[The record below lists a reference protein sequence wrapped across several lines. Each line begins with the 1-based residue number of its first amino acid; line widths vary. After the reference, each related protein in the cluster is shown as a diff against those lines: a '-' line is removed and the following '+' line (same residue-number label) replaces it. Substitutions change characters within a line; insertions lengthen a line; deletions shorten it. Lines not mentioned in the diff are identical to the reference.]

1 MQKVYLR
8 KPRAATNHGQKQQQ
22 QQQAAAIMHF
32 SLQDSLPAGHILALN
47 ASFGTLSYLI
57 ADDMGMPHL
66 ARQEQFTHTEMSVL
80 LPMLELFPYY
90 CPYEVLYAS
99 FYGGGKATEEQI
111 VEARDHLDD
120 AMDEG
125 IWDQEMR
132 PVRCALSR
140 TRLKMRTFNVDI
152 SSILATGYIL
162 LISQP
167 EIEDEAEEYEETH
180 KLAGSL
186 R

>member
-8 KPRAATNHGQKQQQ
+8 KPKATANHL
-22 QQQAAAIMHF
+22 QQAQAASIMHF
-32 SLQDSLPAGHILALN
+32 SLQDSLPAGHIMALN
-47 ASFGTLSYLI
+47 ATFGTLSYLI
-57 ADDMGMPHL
+57 ADEMGMPRL
-66 ARQEQFTHTEMSVL
+66 ARQEQFTNTELSVL

-99 FYGGGKATEEQI
+99 FYSGGKATEEQI
-111 VEARDHLDD
+111 AEAREHLDN
-120 AMDEG
+120 AMAEG
-125 IWDQEMR
+125 TWDQEMR

-152 SSILATGYIL
+152 SSILSTGYIL

-167 EIEDEAEEYEETH
+167 DIYEEEEEYEESRR
-180 KLAGSL
+180 LVVSG
-186 R
+186 RR

>member
-8 KPRAATNHGQKQQQ
+8 KPKAAAHHI
-22 QQQAAAIMHF
+22 QQQAATIMHF

-47 ASFGTLSYLI
+47 ATFGTLSYLI
-57 ADDMGMPHL
+57 ADEMGMPRL
-66 ARQEQFTHTEMSVL
+66 TRQEQFTNTELSVL

-99 FYGGGKATEEQI
+99 FYRGGKATEEQ
-111 VEARDHLDD
+111 VAEAREHLEA
-120 AMDEG
+120 AMAEG

-167 EIEDEAEEYEETH
+167 EREEYEEEEESR
-180 KLAGSL
+180 KLVGSG
-186 R
+186 RR

>member
-8 KPRAATNHGQKQQQ
+8 KPKAAANHSQKYLQ

-47 ASFGTLSYLI
+47 TTFGTLSYLV
-57 ADDMGMPHL
+57 ADGAGMPRL
-66 ARQEQFTHTEMSVL
+66 LRQEQFTNTEMSVL

-90 CPYEVLYAS
+90 CPYEVLYAN
-99 FYGGGKATEEQI
+99 FYSGGKAGEEQI
-111 VEARDHLDD
+111 AEAREHLDT
-120 AMDEG
+120 AMEDG
-125 IWDQEMR
+125 VWDQEMR

-162 LISQP
+162 LITQP
-167 EIEDEAEEYEETH
+167 EVEEDADEYEELSVLVSSRH
-180 KLAGSL
+180 
-186 R
+186 